1 MLTTVRLQFRC
12 DVTGDA
18 PPISKQPASCALFCD
33 AQSCDGCHPNN
44 NGYTVLARTVFEF
57 VASVVAAK
65 PTAASG
71 VSAAAAAVAR
81 TRAAA
86 AASAM
91 TCPRTPAPI
100 HASCQMTVVA
110 SAPCSD
116 VREEI
121 MLRIQGANGWIV
133 SLSLSLYVCVLVCAA
148 VPQQSYHSH
157 ARAPP
162 PPPGY
167 SRGYLMLC

>member
-1 MLTTVRLQFRC
+1 MYLKRC
-12 DVTGDA
+12 NNGLH
-18 PPISKQPASCALFCD
+18 KQPASCALFCD

-121 MLRIQGANGWIV
+121 MLRIQGANGWIAQTMPKIRET
-133 SLSLSLYVCVLVCAA
+133 AA
-148 VPQQSYHSH
+148 RLTGLPDNCT
-157 ARAPP
+157 APNP
-162 PPPGY
+162 TPENCTVIKD
-167 SRGYLMLC
+167 YLALIDLAKTKGRKQ